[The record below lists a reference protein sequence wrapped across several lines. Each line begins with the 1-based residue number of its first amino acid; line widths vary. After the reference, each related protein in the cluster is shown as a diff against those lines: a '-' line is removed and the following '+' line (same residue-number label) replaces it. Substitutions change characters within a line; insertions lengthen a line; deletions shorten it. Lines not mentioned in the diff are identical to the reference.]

1 MNILDKMSEY
11 KRRLYLRYITG
22 NIGFVRET
30 NDAII
35 CYVKEDK
42 IDNGILMDLS
52 KRSKE
57 VNLDKK
63 ICYVF
68 DNIVTYKRL
77 NILSQDNSEII
88 IKDCDFKTGLQ
99 IGCAGK
105 CIIDNSFF
113 KLYGI
118 GYNRYN
124 IIANELEL
132 KNLKENMIDFN
143 GDYELGICVKEKLT
157 LKNSILSTN
166 SLVKSILLISDN
178 ILNIDNSSI
187 NSHLIIINAPKICTK
202 GKAEI
207 NSDSIKI
214 YTEDFDSINI
224 NTPYLEIN
232 GKFIDTNDKNIT
244 LRKIV
249 NDVEKKRLELID
261 CLKKVKTKVNEENQN
276 KLNDYQKELENK
288 PVKTLLK
295 K

>member
-88 IKDCDFKTGLQ
+88 IKDCDFKNGLQ

-187 NSHLIIINAPKICTK
+187 NCHLITINAPKICTK

-214 YTEDFDSINI
+214 YTEDFGSINI
-224 NTPYLEIN
+224 NTHYLEIN

-276 KLNDYQKELENK
+276 RLNDYQKELENK

>member
-1 MNILDKMSEY
+1 MSILDKMSEY

-35 CYVKEDK
+35 CYVKENK

-57 VNLDKK
+57 VNLNKK
-63 ICYVF
+63 IYYVF

-88 IKDCDFKTGLQ
+88 IKDCDFKIGLQ

-132 KNLKENMIDFN
+132 KNLKENMISFDS
-143 GDYELGICVKEKLT
+143 GYQLGICVKEKLT

-166 SLVKSILLISDN
+166 SRSILLISDN

-187 NSHLIIINAPKICTK
+187 NSSLITINAPKIYTK

-207 NSDSIKI
+207 NSDSIKM

-224 NTPYLEIN
+224 ITRYLEIN
-232 GKFIDTNDKNIT
+232 GECIVTSDKNIT

-261 CLKKVKTKVNEENQN
+261 CLKKVKAKINEENQN

>member
-11 KRRLYLRYITG
+11 KRRLYLRYITD

-52 KRSKE
+52 KRSKK

-63 ICYVF
+63 IYYVF

-99 IGCAGK
+99 IVCAGK

-124 IIANELEL
+124 IISNELEL
-132 KNLKENMIDFN
+132 KNIKENMIRFDS
-143 GDYELGICVKEKLT
+143 GYQLGIYVKEKLT
-157 LKNSILSTN
+157 LKNSNLSAN
-166 SLVKSILLISDN
+166 NRSILLISDN

-187 NSHLIIINAPKICTK
+187 YSSLITINAPKICTK

-207 NSDSIKI
+207 NSDSIKMF
-214 YTEDFDSINI
+214 TEDFDSINI
-224 NTPYLEIN
+224 ITRYLEIN
-232 GKFIDTNDKNIT
+232 GEFIDTSNKNVT
-244 LRKIV
+244 LRKPV
-249 NDVEKKRLELID
+249 NDVEKKRLELIG
-261 CLKKVKTKVNEENQN
+261 CLKKIKTKVNEENQN
-276 KLNDYQKELENK
+276 RLNDYQKELENK

>member
-1 MNILDKMSEY
+1 MSILDKMSEY

-63 ICYVF
+63 IYYVF
-68 DNIVTYKRL
+68 DKIVTYKRL

-113 KLYGI
+113 KLSGF
-118 GYNRYN
+118 GYNRHN

-132 KNLKENMIDFN
+132 KNIKENMIDFN

-157 LKNSILSTN
+157 LKNSNLSTN
-166 SLVKSILLISDN
+166 SRSILLISDN

-187 NSHLIIINAPKICTK
+187 NSSLITINAPKICTR

-214 YTEDFDSINI
+214 YTEDFDSVNI
-224 NTPYLEIN
+224 ITRYLEIN
-232 GKFIDTNDKNIT
+232 GEFINTSDKNVT

-249 NDVEKKRLELID
+249 NDVEKKD
-261 CLKKVKTKVNEENQN
+261 
-276 KLNDYQKELENK
+276 
-288 PVKTLLK
+288 
-295 K
+295 

>member
-1 MNILDKMSEY
+1 MSILDKMSEY

-63 ICYVF
+63 IYYVF

-113 KLYGI
+113 KLSGF
-118 GYNRYN
+118 GYNRHN

-157 LKNSILSTN
+157 LKNSNLSTN
-166 SLVKSILLISDN
+166 SRSILLISDN

-187 NSHLIIINAPKICTK
+187 NSSLITIIAPKICTK
-202 GKAEI
+202 RKAEI

-224 NTPYLEIN
+224 ITSHLEIN
-232 GKFIDTNDKNIT
+232 GEFIDTSDKNIT

-249 NDVEKKRLELID
+249 NDVEKKRLELIG
-261 CLKKVKTKVNEENQN
+261 CLKKIKTKVDEKNQN
-276 KLNDYQKELENK
+276 RLNDYQKKLENK